1 MKRRDFLKLG
11 AQVGVAANVL
21 PIMMGGFPVR
31 ALGRSP
37 LRSALSTASSNNN
50 ILVIIQLAG
59 GNDGLN
65 CVVPYTDTN
74 YSTNRPTLGLSL
86 TNDNLLVIPDHQS
99 LAFHTNMQGFLDL
112 YGTGNGTGKLA
123 VLQNVGYPSPILSH
137 FRGTDIWHTATD
149 SDISLSTGW
158 VGRTLYELNPTY
170 PPTTI
175 TAGSMPLAIQFGSS
189 LYNMFLSQN
198 GGMGIAIN
206 RVPTTANSSTH
217 SYDSITTNN
226 FTPDLELEY
235 VRVIQSETEVY
246 AQTMVNIASKT
257 KNMVTY
263 PANNPL
269 ATQLA
274 GVAQLI
280 GSGFTTKIY
289 LVTLGGFDT
298 HSNELTNQAKL
309 LGQLAD
315 AMKAFQDDLEL
326 LKVNGNPVADQVA
339 IMTYSEFGRRPK
351 ENGSGTDHGTA
362 APHFVVG
369 TQVIGGVRGH
379 DPKLDPAS
387 LLSGSGNLT
396 FDSLYDFRNV
406 YATVLSEWLG
416 ISDQSIQNVL
426 TASNGITYSTNSTW
440 TKLGLF
446 KNQAGVSD
454 SSEMTPGLDLMENY
468 PNPVTTQTTIEY
480 VLPEAMAVELGIFDM
495 RGTEVARIVDERQEM
510 GIHQSFFKPGNL
522 PAGSYIYRLTTPK
535 GQLAKKM
542 VVVK

>member
-37 LRSALSTASSNNN
+37 LRSALSTASNNNN

-65 CVVPYTDTN
+65 CIVPYGDSN
-74 YSTNRPTLGLSL
+74 YTTNRPTLGLNK
-86 TNDNLLVIPDHQS
+86 TADNLLVIPDHTS
-99 LAFHTNMQGFLDL
+99 LAFHTKMQGFLDL
-112 YGTGNGTGKLA
+112 YSAGKLA
-123 VLQNVGYPSPILSH
+123 ILQNVGYPSPILSH
-137 FRGTDIWHTATD
+137 FRGTDIWHTSTD
-149 SDISLSTGW
+149 SGISVSTGW
-158 VGRTLYELNPTY
+158 VGRTLYELNPSY
-170 PPTTI
+170 PPASI
-175 TAGSMPLAIQFGSS
+175 SAGSMPLAIQFGSS

-206 RVPTTANSSTH
+206 RVPNTANASTH
-217 SYDSITTNN
+217 NYDAIPSPPS
-226 FTPDLELEY
+226 TPDLELAY

-246 AQTMVNIASKT
+246 AQTMVNVASKT
-257 KNMVTY
+257 VNKATY
-263 PANNPL
+263 PTNNPL

-298 HSNELTNQAKL
+298 HSNELVNQSKL

-326 LKVNGNPVADQVA
+326 FGVADQVA
-339 IMTYSEFGRRPK
+339 MMTYSEFGRRPK

-379 DPKLDPAS
+379 DPKLDPTS
-387 LLSGSGNLT
+387 LLNGSGNLT
-396 FDSLYDFRNV
+396 FDSMYDFRNV

-416 ISDQSIQNVL
+416 VSDASIQNVL
-426 TASNGITYSTNSTW
+426 TASNGTTYSTNSTW

-446 KNQAGVSD
+446 KSQAGVSD

-468 PNPVTTQTTIEY
+468 PNPVTNLTMIEY
-480 VLPEAMAVELGIFDM
+480 VLPEAMAVELSIFNTN
-495 RGTEVARIVDERQEM
+495 GVEVARIVDERQDM
-510 GIHQSFFKPGNL
+510 GIHTSSFKPGNL
-522 PAGSYIYRLTTPK
+522 PSGSYIYRLTTPK
-535 GQLAKKM
+535 GQIAKKM

>member
-21 PIMMGGFPVR
+21 PVMMGGFPVR

-37 LRSALSTASSNNN
+37 LRSALGTASTNNN

-65 CVVPYTDTN
+65 CIVPYTDTN
-74 YSTNRPTLGLSL
+74 YKSNRPTLGLDK
-86 TNDNLLVIPDHQS
+86 TNDNLLVIPDHTS
-99 LAFHTNMQGFLDL
+99 LAFHTKMQGFLDL
-112 YGTGNGTGKLA
+112 YSAGKMA
-123 VLQNVGYPSPILSH
+123 ILQNVGYPSPILSH
-137 FRGTDIWHTATD
+137 FRGTDIWHTSTD
-149 SDISLSTGW
+149 SGISVSTGW

-170 PPTTI
+170 PPVSI
-175 TAGSMPLAIQFGSS
+175 AAGSMPLAIQFGSS

-206 RVPTTANSSTH
+206 RVPSKVYPTTHN
-217 SYDSITTNN
+217 YDPITTNN
-226 FTPDLELEY
+226 FTPDLELAY

-246 AQTMVNIASKT
+246 AQTMVNVASKT
-257 KNMVTY
+257 QNKVTY

-298 HSNELTNQAKL
+298 HSNELVNQAKL

-315 AMKAFQDDLEL
+315 AMKAFQDDIEAF
-326 LKVNGNPVADQVA
+326 GVADQVA
-339 IMTYSEFGRRPK
+339 MMTYSEFGRRPK

-362 APHFVVG
+362 APHFIAG

-379 DPKLDPAS
+379 DPKLDAAS

-396 FDSLYDFRNV
+396 FDNMYDFRNI

-416 ISDQSIQNVL
+416 ISDASIQNVL
-426 TASNGITYSTNSTW
+426 TASNGSTYSTQNNW
-440 TKLGLF
+440 TKLGIF
-446 KNQAGVSD
+446 KTQSGVND

-468 PNPVTTQTTIEY
+468 PNPVTSQTTIEY
-480 VLPEAMAVELGIFDM
+480 ALPEAMAVQLGIFNTN
-495 RGTEVARIVDERQEM
+495 GVEVARIVDERQDL
-510 GIHQSFFKPGNL
+510 GIHSAFFKPGNL
-522 PAGSYIYRLTTPK
+522 PSGTYIYRLTTPK